1 MFYYPNVE
9 CLRTV
14 GSCVHTNVSN
24 ACVSMHP
31 ADCRLLPYIYTHIY
45 VSPTFSNANREQTLF
60 FKKKKKDDTQILN
73 KWKLEYFCVYDV
85 TDIDASQ
92 AGNSRSFE
100 IPSGSLRSKAPDKV
114 LRVGPWS
121 WRDVQEVPE
130 SILYSQNVHQMTLGL
145 SPNFAI

>member
-45 VSPTFSNANREQTLF
+45 VSSTFSNANREQTLF
-60 FKKKKKDDTQILN
+60 FKKKKKTIHKYW
-73 KWKLEYFCVYDV
+73 KWKLEYFRVYDV

-100 IPSGSLRSKAPDKV
+100 IPSGSLRSKVPDKV

-121 WRDVQEVPE
+121 WRDVQGVAE